1 MATPGWLSIAGV
13 VVWGLYEVTLRRK
26 DEETA
31 SWEGGEEDRRSTSLL
46 MASYL
51 VAVLLVITLQNAGV
65 GTVPTGAR
73 WIGVAMVAAGLG
85 LRAWGMAVLGRFYTR
100 TLRVT
105 GGHRIV
111 QEGPYSVIR
120 HPGYAGSLLVWTG
133 YCLGVGN
140 WIALLVV
147 AALMLL
153 AYSWRISSEERMLV
167 ASFGEGYRDYQER
180 TARLI
185 PYLY

>member
-1 MATPGWLSIAGV
+1 MALPGWLSIAGV
-13 VVWGLYEVTLRRK
+13 VVWVLYEATLRRK

-31 SWEGGEEDRRSTSLL
+31 SWTGGEEDRRSTSLL
-46 MASYL
+46 IVSYL
-51 VAVLLVITLQNAGV
+51 LAVALVITLQHAGV
-65 GTVPTGAR
+65 GSVPVGVR
-73 WIGVAMVAAGLG
+73 WIGVATVAAGLA
-85 LRAWGMAVLGRFYTR
+85 LRAWGMSVLGRFYTR
-100 TLRVT
+100 TLRVADDQ
-105 GGHRIV
+105 RIV
-111 QEGPYSVIR
+111 QEGPYRVIR

-140 WIALLVV
+140 WIALVAV

-167 ASFGEGYRDYQER
+167 TDFGDGYRDYQRR

-185 PYLY
+185 PYVY

>member
-1 MATPGWLSIAGV
+1 MALPSWLSIAGV
-13 VVWGLYEVTLRRK
+13 VVWVLYEVALRRK

-46 MASYL
+46 IASYL
-51 VAVLLVITLQNAGV
+51 LAVLLVIILQNAGV
-65 GTVPTGAR
+65 GTVPVGVR
-73 WIGVAMVAAGLG
+73 WIGVAMVAAGLV

-105 GGHRIV
+105 GGQRIV
-111 QEGPYSVIR
+111 QEGPYRLIR

-140 WIALLVV
+140 WIALVVV

-167 ASFGEGYRDYQER
+167 ANFGDGYRDYQRR

-185 PYLY
+185 PHVY